1 MRISDWSS
9 DVCSS
14 DLDGVFAGVGS
25 GLALDN
31 FDMEGVEVLR
41 GPQGLLF
48 GRNVTAGAVLIRTT
62 EPSSTLKIKA
72 QASVE
77 TGPNFTESVSVSGPL
92 TSNLFGKIA
101 VYRSDDRDRKST
113 RLNSSH

>member
-1 MRISDWSS
+1 
-9 DVCSS
+9 
-14 DLDGVFAGVGS
+14 
-25 GLALDN
+25 
-31 FDMEGVEVLR
+31 MEGVEVLR

-62 EPSSTLKIKA
+62 EPSSTLKIRA

-101 VYRSDDRDRKST
+101 VYRSDDSGRSEERRVGKGCVST
-113 RLNSSH
+113 GRVRWSADN